1 MLKTGNA
8 LVARHGEIEVGQRRK
23 HPLHWLGSC
32 RAGSAADWWGRIAAK
47 GPALLWTRMPS
58 QAEVPTGSALV
69 PVKVQPVTFCGSMAA
84 PQAGTETHDSSRE
97 ATTTSLLNE
106 SGGTISVC
114 RLSICAYA
122 RGTPLLLVSATRE
135 ASFLKSVVVTAG
147 DYSQ

>member
-1 MLKTGNA
+1 MLWLQGMGKLKWDRDG
-8 LVARHGEIEVGQRRK
+8 K

-58 QAEVPTGSALV
+58 QAEVPTGAALV

-106 SGGTISVC
+106 SGGTIKRLPSEHLCLCPRDTASVSVSHEGSVFFKVGGGYC
-114 RLSICAYA
+114 RGL
-122 RGTPLLLVSATRE
+122 
-135 ASFLKSVVVTAG
+135 
-147 DYSQ
+147 

>member
-1 MLKTGNA
+1 MLWLQGMGKLKWDRDG
-8 LVARHGEIEVGQRRK
+8 K

-58 QAEVPTGSALV
+58 QAEVPTGAALV

-84 PQAGTETHDSSRE
+84 PQVGTETHDSSRE

>member
-1 MLKTGNA
+1 M
-8 LVARHGEIEVGQRRK
+8 GENCCQ
-23 HPLHWLGSC
+23 GSC
-32 RAGSAADWWGRIAAK
+32 SVTDH
-47 GPALLWTRMPS
+47 MPS
-58 QAEVPTGSALV
+58 QAEVPTGAALV
-69 PVKVQPVTFCGSMAA
+69 PVQVQPVTFCESMAA
-84 PQAGTETHDSSRE
+84 PQVGTETRDPSRE

-114 RLSICAYA
+114 LLSICADA